1 MKLINLIF
9 LIVIIPSLAIGQ
21 NIYKKVTKN
30 HTNYIVLVRFNPKK
44 IDYNYKDC
52 QLVVKPGKWN
62 RKLPVTTVL
71 TNNSNDTLR
80 YEWVS
85 TCWREYYSIDNINL
99 EVEGAHDAC
108 DGNIPFT
115 KVILP
120 HKSKTIGI
128 NLNAKTGV
136 NNFHG
141 KFRVILFLLLKRN
154 NEADGKGIIEGVT
167 NKKIIKQYYQDK
179 KNRSHFILSNTVEI

>member
-9 LIVIIPSLAIGQ
+9 LIVIIPSLSTGQ

-30 HTNYIVLVRFNPKK
+30 HTNYIILIRFNPEK

-52 QLVVKPGKWN
+52 HLIVKPSKWN

-71 TNNSNDTLR
+71 ANNSNDTLG
-80 YEWVS
+80 YERGS
-85 TCWREYYSIDNINL
+85 TCGRGYYSVDNKSL

-108 DGNIPFT
+108 DNNIPFT
-115 KVILP
+115 EVILP

-128 NLNAKTGV
+128 NLSLKTGA

-141 KFRVILFLLLKRN
+141 KFRVMLCLLLERN
-154 NEADGKGIIEGVT
+154 NQADGKGIIEGVT
-167 NKKIIKQYYQDK
+167 NEKIIKQYYQDK
-179 KNRSHFILSNTVEI
+179 KNRSHSIFSNTVEI